1 MLWITIGLALTVAV
15 VIALYYGSVEA
26 KKRR

>member
-1 MLWITIGLALTVAV
+1 MLWITVGLVLAIAV
-15 VIALYYGSVEA
+15 VIALYFGSVEA